1 MRVVI
6 SWSSFS
12 IAPWR
17 EEMRRIHQKQTHQQP
32 RPTHVSTKR
41 ITSLHARGFDLDAD
55 CDRLADS
62 RNRFGALAEHQIE
75 IATLERHGV
84 HRLTSSVRIVRHP
97 PHHPLVE
104 RDWSNL

>member
-41 ITSLHARGFDLDAD
+41 IMSLHARGFDLDVD
-55 CDRLADS
+55 SDRLADS
-62 RNRFGALAEHQIE
+62 RNRFGALTEHQIE
-75 IATLERHGV
+75 IAARELHGCQCPT
-84 HRLTSSVRIVRHP
+84 RFFDIDLAWAR
-97 PHHPLVE
+97 
-104 RDWSNL
+104 